1 MIEPAQ
7 SKNWIDLCRDQ
18 RQRQQQ
24 MQLSDVLNTLKTSG
38 FNNNRHLHLQSRRPR
53 IMQHV
58 VEAIHIETSLASQ
71 QSVPLLLREMGLQPQ
86 SAVDA
91 GDVQTTKPRR
101 INVLNEEVH
110 SRLRTQLNPLR
121 RTIRQGNVCIDTKM
135 LFDPSSRVV
144 VLRMVSLDTW
154 MTSCQK
160 T

>member
-1 MIEPAQ
+1 
-7 SKNWIDLCRDQ
+7 
-18 RQRQQQ
+18 

-53 IMQHV
+53 IMQQV
-58 VEAIHIETSLASQ
+58 VEAIHTETSLASQ
-71 QSVPLLLREMGLQPQ
+71 KRVPLLLREMGLQPQ

-91 GDVQTTKPRR
+91 GDVQRPSPR

-110 SRLRTQLNPLR
+110 SRLRTQLSPLR